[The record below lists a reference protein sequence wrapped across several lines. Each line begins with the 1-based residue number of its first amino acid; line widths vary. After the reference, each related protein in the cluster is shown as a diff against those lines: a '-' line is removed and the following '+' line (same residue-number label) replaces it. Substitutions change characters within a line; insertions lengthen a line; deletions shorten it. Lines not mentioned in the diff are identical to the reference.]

1 VSAGTLECCVL
12 PRAAIA
18 AIGDTAGDLIGS
30 AARNLD
36 LALRLHQSGTP
47 ALWVPDILMIA
58 AGDGTNDATPLA
70 RRIDERLLDTRWSP
84 AIAEMLE

>member
-1 VSAGTLECCVL
+1 
-12 PRAAIA
+12 
-18 AIGDTAGDLIGS
+18 
-30 AARNLD
+30 
-36 LALRLHQSGTP
+36 
-47 ALWVPDILMIA
+47 VPDILMIA